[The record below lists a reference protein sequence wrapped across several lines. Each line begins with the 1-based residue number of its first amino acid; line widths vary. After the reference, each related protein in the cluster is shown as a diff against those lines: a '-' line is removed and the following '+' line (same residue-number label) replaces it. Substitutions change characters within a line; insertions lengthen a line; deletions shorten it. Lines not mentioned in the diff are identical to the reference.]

1 MRIGARPQPG
11 APGVGTPFEAR
22 DMAGDQ
28 HDEVE
33 EQGLPMGFDQ
43 SRNIGSDAQVLVGHP
58 ARIDDVDE
66 HQHALPW
73 CIDERVVEAVVDPAM
88 RQFQCLVTN
97 DQGVSVVEYN
107 MRRWSPRIAPS
118 GQQVGRTPIRDDR
131 DVASSTQVRR
141 LTMAVD
147 CGKVLDPGIATSNI
161 LGGSV
166 WGLSGMQTAVA
177 FERGSAQQNNFDAFE
192 PLHLWQTPPTE
203 VRFVQRGKAGRHWRA
218 RPGADPRRGVQRHLA
233 ATRRRHS
240 VAAVVRC
247 RPVICVRY
255 AVVTL
260 RINGR
265 SETVDAGPDTPLLWV
280 VREQLGLTGTKF
292 GCGIAACGACTVH
305 VDGTAVVLVP
315 AE

>member
-1 MRIGARPQPG
+1 
-11 APGVGTPFEAR
+11 
-22 DMAGDQ
+22 MAGDQ

-58 ARIDDVDE
+58 AQIDDVDE

-131 DVASSTQVRR
+131 DVASSTVQVRR

-166 WGLSGMQTAVA
+166 WGLSGMQTAVT
-177 FERGSAQQNNFDAFE
+177 FERGSAQQNNFERVRAPAPVADASHRSSLC
-192 PLHLWQTPPTE
+192 PA
-203 VRFVQRGKAGRHWRA
+203 RKSRA
-218 RPGADPRRGVQRHLA
+218 ALA
-233 ATRRRHS
+233 SSA
-240 VAAVVRC
+240 RC
-247 RPVICVRY
+247 RSTPRCATPSCRD
-255 AVVTL
+255 APATFGRCRCPMPACHL
-260 RINGR
+260 REVCRGH
-265 SETVDAGPDTPLLWV
+265 SENQWT
-280 VREQLGLTGTKF
+280 
-292 GCGIAACGACTVH
+292 
-305 VDGTAVVLVP
+305 
-315 AE
+315 